1 MKVLV
6 AEPLAPE
13 GIAHL
18 KEQVEVD
25 VRENLSADDLKA
37 IIGDYDGL
45 IVRSATTVDSD
56 IINSGSRLK
65 VIGRAGVGVDNID
78 LEVATRNGVLV
89 VNAPLS
95 NTLSA
100 AEHTVALMLAV
111 SRNVIQADAALRRG
125 EWAKSQ
131 FTGVEL
137 HGKTLGILGLGRI
150 GTLVAQRASAFG
162 MRIVAHDPY
171 VSKLRAGQL
180 GIEML
185 ATVEDLCRDADFI
198 SLHLTKTSE
207 TENILN
213 EARFQ
218 AMKPGVRIINTSRG
232 GLIDED
238 ALLRAIKEGR
248 VAAAGLDV
256 FAVEPPGEHP
266 LFDLPQVVVTPHLAG
281 GTEEA
286 QAKAGTAIAEQVL
299 LALRGEFV
307 PFAVNIQAGTEFVE
321 ALRPYIPLSEKL
333 GRILAGI
340 SPGGIS
346 AVHFEFHGAI
356 AEHETKIL
364 SLAGLKGLFG
374 GIVHEPVTYV
384 NAPLLADERG
394 VEVKETKSAL
404 SRDYVNLVLMK
415 AETEEGSVAVGG
427 ALVGKKD
434 EQRIVRVYDY
444 DIEMVPER
452 YMAFLRYE
460 DRPGVIGKVGTTLG
474 DAGINIASMQVSRET
489 IGGEALMGLTVD
501 SEIPHEVMENLGNAI
516 QASDTRFID
525 LP

>member
-1 MKVLV
+1 
-6 AEPLAPE
+6 
-13 GIAHL
+13 
-18 KEQVEVD
+18 
-25 VRENLSADDLKA
+25 
-37 IIGDYDGL
+37 
-45 IVRSATTVDSD
+45 
-56 IINSGSRLK
+56 
-65 VIGRAGVGVDNID
+65 
-78 LEVATRNGVLV
+78 
-89 VNAPLS
+89 
-95 NTLSA
+95 
-100 AEHTVALMLAV
+100 
-111 SRNVIQADAALRRG
+111 
-125 EWAKSQ
+125 
-131 FTGVEL
+131 
-137 HGKTLGILGLGRI
+137 
-150 GTLVAQRASAFG
+150 

-171 VSKLRAGQL
+171 VSKLRASQL